1 MPKMIFNHAKYI
13 LQGIQFDF
21 EITFNWDQNYYEK
34 YYKYFSHPDIE
45 VRKWSLLIFV
55 GQKNK

>member
-1 MPKMIFNHAKYI
+1 MSKKIVENAKNI
-13 LQGIQFDF
+13 LKGIQFDF
-21 EITFNWDQNYYEK
+21 EIAFNWDQNYYEK
-34 YYKYFSHPDIE
+34 YYKYFPHPDIE